1 MESDK
6 KKVTPFKKAM
16 GNKMANKRVRKYLL
30 LVSYTLLCNHNILY
44 RYPCIAICIVSWEKI
59 MHHCSHNHCIVMSR
73 YLPSY

>member
-6 KKVTPFKKAM
+6 KEGHPVCKKAM

-44 RYPCIAICIVSWEKI
+44 RYPCIAICIVSWEKNA
-59 MHHCSHNHCIVMSR
+59 S
-73 YLPSY
+73 LQP